1 MKGTGELVTG
11 TDQMPVQANTP
22 FEKIT
27 VSTGSKEEKQ
37 TLSVIY
43 TNHRIC
49 SEKFTSLQ
57 ELSCLILL
65 NSN

>member
-27 VSTGSKEEKQ
+27 VSTGSKERE
-37 TLSVIY
+37 
-43 TNHRIC
+43 TNLKCDIHQSQNLFREVYF
-49 SEKFTSLQ
+49 SSRV
-57 ELSCLILL
+57 ELSHTFKF
-65 NSN
+65 